1 MINDKLNLDIH
12 FTPTKS
18 RSLDNLKVGFVDER
32 CCWALQNSPLMILSF
47 QVKAIIR
54 KQLCLQ
60 HRWNGLHNFAGKEVN
75 LHQISSSF
83 RYTISVPL
91 PQLIPQF
98 LTPLRH
104 VFFNTT
110 LTSFDAVSSISN
122 CKLNQPAELRDLG
135 AVTTAVSGP
144 MTICFMRIDK
154 FPGPAFKY
162 PILLNANIS
171 VIKTYLLR
179 SRIQLCNLCDL
190 QCRKQRKLLIQA
202 VQQLLAFYAVIVI
215 SYYLQVT

>member
-1 MINDKLNLDIH
+1 MSKGNWGATDFSSSKIIKLQNYPLGPV
-12 FTPTKS
+12 TRSSNRKKS
-18 RSLDNLKVGFVDER
+18 RLRPRST
-32 CCWALQNSPLMILSF
+32 PL
-47 QVKAIIR
+47 
-54 KQLCLQ
+54 
-60 HRWNGLHNFAGKEVN
+60 
-75 LHQISSSF
+75 
-83 RYTISVPL
+83 TISVPL

-110 LTSFDAVSSISN
+110 LTSFDPVSSISN

-135 AVTTAVSGP
+135 AVTTAVTSGP

-162 PILLNANIS
+162 PILLNANIL

-179 SRIQLCNLCDL
+179 
-190 QCRKQRKLLIQA
+190 K
-202 VQQLLAFYAVIVI
+202 F
-215 SYYLQVT
+215 